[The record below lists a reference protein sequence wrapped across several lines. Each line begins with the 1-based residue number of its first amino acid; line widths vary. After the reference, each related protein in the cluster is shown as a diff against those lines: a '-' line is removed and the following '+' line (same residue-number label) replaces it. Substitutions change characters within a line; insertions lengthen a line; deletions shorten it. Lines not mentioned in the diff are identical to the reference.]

1 MGQGAGLSGSEA
13 GAYQAGGGTCSVG
26 ADVGLVDNAGLP
38 LFFAGGVVDKAQ
50 AHLVQ
55 LFWVQGLCRTQW
67 RNQLVLAKLN
77 LM

>member
-1 MGQGAGLSGSEA
+1 M
-13 GAYQAGGGTCSVG
+13 G